1 MVATSVKMQALISHI
16 HHYIT
21 KATLCFIFNHQ
32 FTQQHVQ
39 TSDYKGKRNEASRV
53 SSYPRGYNGNGTK
66 KNEVSCG
73 STVFFSASVFCST
86 FWSEPGVFQ
95 AMYLFLHVIALYII
109 WSFLPFIFIEKIIF
123 STREFFINNFFS

>member
-1 MVATSVKMQALISHI
+1 MGEFVLNESASLIKGQTREFRIRDRLLVATSVKMQALVSHI

-21 KATLCFIFNHQ
+21 EATLCFIFNHQ

-53 SSYPRGYNGNGTK
+53 SSYPRGYNSNGTK

-73 STVFFSASVFCST
+73 STVFFQLLYFAPH
-86 FWSEPGVFQ
+86 SEVSQG
-95 AMYLFLHVIALYII
+95 
-109 WSFLPFIFIEKIIF
+109 
-123 STREFFINNFFS
+123 FFKQCIYSCML